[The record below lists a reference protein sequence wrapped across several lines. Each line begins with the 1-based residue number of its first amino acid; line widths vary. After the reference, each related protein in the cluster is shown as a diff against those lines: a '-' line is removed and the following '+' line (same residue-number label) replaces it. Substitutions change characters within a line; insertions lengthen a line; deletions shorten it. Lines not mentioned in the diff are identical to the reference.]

1 MVEWN
6 DSSVSMAAQPR
17 TKQEVV
23 SEFRCGTILEA
34 ARKIFAK
41 KGFELATV
49 DDVAEA
55 AGVAKGTLYLYFRS
69 KREIYLAA
77 LRHDVLALNRETAS
91 RVQAAPAI
99 ETQVRAFI
107 DARVRYCEE
116 NRDFFKIY
124 YSEFGNMFSPSPVPK
139 EFRDMYA
146 QQARMLQGV
155 LEQAA
160 TPRADCTALMIY
172 DMTRG
177 LIAQRMLGWSKAGVE
192 EDVEFL
198 FGLVWKGIAGNAH
211 ESNHAGRTGRAA
223 RLSNDAG
230 LLDRQRAV
238 RK

>member
-1 MVEWN
+1 
-6 DSSVSMAAQPR
+6 MAAKPK

-34 ARKIFAK
+34 ARKVFAR

-69 KREIYLAA
+69 KREIYLEA
-77 LRHDVLALNRETAS
+77 LRRDVLALNRETAS
-91 RVQAAPAI
+91 LVAASPTVEAKL
-99 ETQVRAFI
+99 RAFI
-107 DARVRYCEE
+107 GARVRYCEE

-124 YSEFGNMFSPSPVPK
+124 YSEFGNTFNPTPAPK

-146 QQARMLQGV
+146 EQAGMLQAV

-160 TPRADCTALMIY
+160 TPRAGCTALMIY

-177 LIAQRMLGWSKAGVE
+177 LIAQRMLGLSKAGVD

-223 RLSNDAG
+223 LRLSDGAR